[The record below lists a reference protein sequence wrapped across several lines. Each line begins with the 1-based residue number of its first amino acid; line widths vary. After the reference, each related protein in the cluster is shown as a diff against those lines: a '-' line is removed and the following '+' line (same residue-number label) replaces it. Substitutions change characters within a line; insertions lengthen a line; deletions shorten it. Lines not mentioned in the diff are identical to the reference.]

1 MNLPSSHRNTPSRRW
16 KHTLA
21 ALTTLSTLTALTAGA
36 AHASNQYGAI
46 AFNKQ
51 TRAYGYSYNHAS
63 QAAAEADAVA
73 RCAGSQCRSMMW
85 FANGCGALAV
95 GSVNAG
101 NRLVILGGPLTHI
114 CFRATISFKSNLSRS
129 RHTTFSA
136 GQFAIQSS
144 INLAGSMRL
153 LRPTEFTCSR
163 TLMTR
168 TVPSCLKKRARTTTV
183 AAFWLVNSRRHQIAN
198 RLEQTSSAICARI
211 PLSPQMLRS
220 TPKIAQNQPSPPID
234 APHKFPSQ

>member
-1 MNLPSSHRNTPSRRW
+1 MNSPSSHRNTRSRRW

-36 AHASNQYGAI
+36 AQASNQYGAI

-95 GSVNAG
+95 GSITYG
-101 NRLVILGGPLTHI
+101 
-114 CFRATISFKSNLSRS
+114 
-129 RHTTFSA
+129 
-136 GQFAIQSS
+136 
-144 INLAGSMRL
+144 AGSG
-153 LRPTEFTCSR
+153 PTKAIALQQATDRCGRDDCKVLTWTC
-163 TLMTR
+163 TD
-168 TVPSCLKKRARTTTV
+168 
-183 AAFWLVNSRRHQIAN
+183 RRSH
-198 RLEQTSSAICARI
+198 
-211 PLSPQMLRS
+211 
-220 TPKIAQNQPSPPID
+220 
-234 APHKFPSQ
+234 